1 MPLRSTRLT
10 AVRARP
16 RALPSSPATASRKA
30 RTRRLIAAAVATI
43 ALAAIPLLAGATSG
57 ASAASSAN
65 TVIGKGPGPF
75 GPMLV
80 VASGPLAGLTV
91 YFITSDQPPQ
101 YGCTTAVFHL
111 GHGPGESCTGPVSDQ
126 TAEWPALTTT
136 GKPVAGGGVSQKLLG
151 TVQRAGIGN
160 QITYAG
166 HPLYLFDQGPGTVSG
181 EGWFEPS
188 LPPDHGLW
196 YVVSPR
202 GVARPWAGMLST
214 LPIGSKRV
222 LGTPLFDGGG
232 WHVFPVYSYS
242 ADSASKSACQGA
254 CAAAWPPLLTAGSPG
269 VEGSAQS
276 GAVGTLARPDG
287 TLQVTYH
294 GKPLYLFASEGI
306 AKDPN
311 DGNYH
316 ATGTGNA
323 VKVAGG
329 TFDLVTP

>member
-1 MPLRSTRLT
+1 MQPRFTRLPDGRARPLRSTHHT
-10 AVRARP
+10 A
-16 RALPSSPATASRKA
+16 TRKP
-30 RTRRLIAAAVATI
+30 RTRRLIAAALTTI
-43 ALAAIPLLAGATSG
+43 AVAAIPLLAGATSG
-57 ASAASSAN
+57 ASAAGSAN

-80 VASGPLAGLTV
+80 VGSGPLAGFTV
-91 YFITSDQPPQ
+91 YFITSDQPPR
-101 YGCTTAVFHL
+101 YGCTTVVFHL
-111 GHGPGESCTGPVSDQ
+111 GRGSGESCTGPLSDQ
-126 TAEWPALTTT
+126 SAEWPALTTT
-136 GKPVAGGGVSQKLLG
+136 GRPVAGAGVSQKLLG
-151 TVQRAGIGN
+151 TVHRAGIGT

-166 HPLYLFDQGPGTVSG
+166 HPLYLFDQSPGAVSG

-202 GVARPWAGMLST
+202 GVPRPWAGMLST
-214 LPIGSKRV
+214 LPVGGKRV
-222 LGTPLFDGGG
+222 LGAPLFDGGG

-242 ADSASKSACQGA
+242 ADSATKSACQGA
-254 CAAAWPPLLTAGSPG
+254 CAAAWPPLLTAGAPG

-276 GAVGTLARPDG
+276 GAVGTLTRPDG

-294 GKPLYLFASEGI
+294 GKPLYLFANEGI

-316 ATGTGNA
+316 PTGTGNGI
-323 VKVAGG
+323 KVAGG